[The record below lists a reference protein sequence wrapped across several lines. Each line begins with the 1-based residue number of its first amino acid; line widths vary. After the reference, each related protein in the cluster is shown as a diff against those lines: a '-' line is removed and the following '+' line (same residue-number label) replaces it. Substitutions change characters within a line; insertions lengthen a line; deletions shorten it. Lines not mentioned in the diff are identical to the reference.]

1 MSQSGPP
8 PPSPAP
14 GAGAFPHGAGAG
26 AGARKPNAAKT
37 PLRKRSYTLNLTF
50 STLLTTGIVALIAV
64 GWVFMLGVMVGRGHN
79 PEAKLQEFTGR
90 VLRGKQTPVV
100 QEPPQT
106 ILRAEDLH
114 FGAALRDKPLH
125 NSTAAVGLPAVQLP
139 ANQTNSTVAGQ
150 APAPQAAHPSAQFAP
165 QGSQASRFDFVY
177 QAAVFRDAGQADR
190 LRERLEGEGVRTVLE
205 TSPAKDGKNLY
216 KVLAMRRGSEEDGK
230 QLLVVLE
237 SLKLGPPLLRSKKP
251 APGGAR

>member
-8 PPSPAP
+8 SPPP
-14 GAGAFPHGAGAG
+14 GAGASPHG
-26 AGARKPNAAKT
+26 AGARKPDASKT
-37 PLRKRSYTLNLTF
+37 PLRKRSYTLNLSF
-50 STLLTTGIVALIAV
+50 STLLTTGIVGLIAV

-79 PEAKLQEFTGR
+79 PEAKLHEFTGR
-90 VLRGKQTPVV
+90 VLRGKQAPVV

-114 FGAALRDKPLH
+114 FGHALRDKPLH
-125 NSTAAVGLPAVQLP
+125 NSTAAVGLPASPP
-139 ANQTNSTVAGQ
+139 ARQTNSTVAEH
-150 APAPQAAHPSAQFAP
+150 APAPQTAQPPAQLAP
-165 QGSQASRFDFVY
+165 QGAQSSRFDFVY

-230 QLLVVLE
+230 QLLAVLE
-237 SLKLGPPLLRSKKP
+237 RLKLGPPLLRSKKP
-251 APGGAR
+251 APGGAGVR